1 MKKSQVKSIV
11 IVALLTILFISLA
24 YALSSTLLSP
34 ADDAQDNDGYLDLRG
49 SCEPT
54 SQNEFDGTTEFN
66 ITNATLYTDISGTW
80 KANETLPVASSA
92 RNETYYFNFTS
103 TNQTAEGTYRWN
115 IECNQQNTSDIT
127 KIDKLF
133 STNRTIIVKYS
144 TPSVTVDLADGTYI
158 LDGGPTAIQCVANP
172 TGGWNISQIDLK
184 TNSDALNTWEPD
196 SSHVVETRAVGTQVT
211 ANFLFNDTAKIKRV
225 LFSCS
230 ATQFINNPSGGFT
243 TDSEKSTTNRTLILQ
258 SPPNV
263 SIISPTDNNWS
274 KFQRNRLSWTVV
286 SQSTNETVA
295 SPFKTRVWTNE
306 TGDWLPRTGLINVI
320 NNTPINFSYI
330 FPEQSAIVWGI
341 QGFFGTNSN
350 VFNFSANRT
359 INIDETNPTASISSP
374 TDGSIINGT
383 VIITFTATDTNLN
396 SIQLFF
402 GLGAANFTNT
412 SYVSGTTVTHTI
424 NSSKYSINEGN
435 FNISLLVDDNS
446 GRTFQTSNITIT
458 VDNTAPGITGV
469 ANLSIDQACD
479 KRKINWTA
487 NETVNFTFF
496 IDTDTDVSDGII
508 FTNTTFSTNHS
519 VSFDF
524 DYNAEILH
532 YFNISVCDQ
541 AGNCNSPTSQR
552 QFMTPARVCTG
563 WSQYAIYDDDI
574 NLSDLQNQTG
584 ADLVYVWNATNQNW
598 VFFAAGLSSNGWV
611 DVGKLTNMH
620 VVHLFENTNSTW
632 FRNIVNPGFYDYNV
646 TSVNNFISV
655 PIAYTFGNL
664 TESFMNE
671 SKDFPVIINRSA
683 TDNIEFG
690 PFNITAFAGYNNS
703 AQNYVN
709 HIYNFTWRNDT
720 ILEPAPNRNFP
731 ATIMETFWVASNFNI
746 TWNGTQAV
754 RNWTI

>member
-24 YALSSTLLSP
+24 FALTSTLLSP
-34 ADDAQDNDGYLDLRG
+34 ANDAQDNDGYLDLRG
-49 SCEPT
+49 KCEPT

-92 RNETYYFNFTS
+92 RNQTYYFNFTS

-127 KIDKLF
+127 KINKDF

-144 TPSVTVDLADGTYI
+144 TPSVTVDVADNTYV
-158 LDGGPTAIQCVANP
+158 LDGGPTPIQCVANP
-172 TGGWNISQIDLK
+172 TSGWNITQIDLK
-184 TNSDALNTWEPD
+184 TNSNALNTWKIN
-196 SSHVVETRAVGTQVT
+196 SSHVVATRAAGAQVT
-211 ANFLFNDTAKIKRV
+211 ANFLFNDTDKIKRV

-230 ATQFINNPSGGFT
+230 ATQFIDAPSGKFET
-243 TDSEKSTTNRTLILQ
+243 SSEKSTTNRTLIIQ

-263 SIISPTDNNWS
+263 SILKPTDNNWS
-274 KFQRNRLSWTVV
+274 KFQRTSLNWTVI
-286 SQSTNETVA
+286 SQLTNETGA

-320 NNTPINFSYI
+320 NNTPIRYDYI
-330 FPEQSAIVWGI
+330 FPEQSAIVWGV

-374 TDGSIINGT
+374 IDGSIINGT
-383 VIITFTATDTNLN
+383 VIITFTATDSNIN

-412 SYVSGTTVTHTI
+412 SYISGTTTTHTI
-424 NSSKYSINEGN
+424 NSSKYTINEGN
-435 FNISLLVDDNS
+435 FNISLLVDDSS

-458 VDNTAPGITGV
+458 VDNTGPGITGV

-496 IDTDTDVSDGII
+496 IDTDTDVSDGTI
-508 FTNTTFSTNHS
+508 FTNTTFSTDHS

-532 YFNISVCDQ
+532 YFNISICDQ

-563 WSQYAIYDDDI
+563 WSQYAIYDSRI
-574 NLSDLQNQTG
+574 TLSDLQNQTG

-598 VFFAAGLSSNGWV
+598 VFFTAGLSASGGV
-611 DVGKLTNMH
+611 SVGQYDKFF
-620 VVHLFENTNSTW
+620 VAHLFENTNSTW
-632 FRNIVNPGFYDYNV
+632 FRNTTNLGTYTTNI
-646 TSVNNFISV
+646 TSVNNFLSA
-655 PIAYTFGNL
+655 PIYYTFGNL
-664 TESFMNE
+664 TESFMNG
-671 SKDFPVIINRSA
+671 SIQIPSDAPL
-683 TDNIEFG
+683 FG
-690 PFNITAFAGYNNS
+690 LTNNTALVYNITAFAGYNNS
-703 AQNYVN
+703 EQNYIN
-709 HIYNFTWRNDT
+709 HIFNFTWRNST
-720 ILEPAPNRNFP
+720 VLEPAPSRNFP
-731 ATIMETFWVASNFNI
+731 ATIMETFWVASGFNV
-746 TWNGTQAV
+746 TWDGT
-754 RNWTI
+754 RIIGNWTA